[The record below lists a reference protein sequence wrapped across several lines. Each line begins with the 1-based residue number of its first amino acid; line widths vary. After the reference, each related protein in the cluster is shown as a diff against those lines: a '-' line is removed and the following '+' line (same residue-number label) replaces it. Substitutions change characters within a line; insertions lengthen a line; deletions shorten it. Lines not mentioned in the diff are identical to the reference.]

1 MDTLSI
7 PYGYGMHTLSIPYAY
22 HIGEI
27 EIKIEKEIDEKIKL
41 KADEDERGK
50 EHRFAS
56 ACVYAP
62 KLA

>member
-1 MDTLSI
+1 MDRVCI
-7 PYGYGMHTLSIPYAY
+7 PYGY

-27 EIKIEKEIDEKIKL
+27 EIKIKIKIEKEIDEKIKL

>member
-1 MDTLSI
+1 MDMVCI
-7 PYGYGMHTLSIPYAY
+7 PYRYP
-22 HIGEI
+22 IGKIEI
-27 EIKIEKEIDEKIKL
+27 KIKIKIEKEIDEKIKL

-62 KLA
+62 KMA